1 MASQAA
7 QWEWAVAV
15 EVGGWGPALRRLSLS
30 LSLACSLVSRV
41 SHWSLV
47 TGLGCRPLAQSPV
60 SLVTRKR
67 GGRLRVSIRD
77 TSAACSRML
86 MRAWKFASRPVPTG
100 WGVRRLAMPEGKSLR
115 LTDGQRAPRSREGRL
130 ERPGGGGGRL
140 HLHHGSCELST
151 KYKCKLSCA
160 CVLQCTKQNTDQR
173 RLNIDV
179 FTRMCRCFTN
189 YNTALTVDGE
199 GQTQSAHK
207 VRTGEL
213 DGRHQ

>member
-1 MASQAA
+1 MQPHAHAGMEVRLPTGAHWLGGQT
-7 QWEWAVAV
+7 
-15 EVGGWGPALRRLSLS
+15 VGGWYTTLNS
-30 LSLACSLVSRV
+30 CS
-41 SHWSLV
+41 
-47 TGLGCRPLAQSPV
+47 CQ
-60 SLVTRKR
+60 
-67 GGRLRVSIRD
+67 
-77 TSAACSRML
+77 
-86 MRAWKFASRPVPTG
+86 
-100 WGVRRLAMPEGKSLR
+100 MPEGKSLR